1 MGKKKNNSKVS
12 SNKNKSSTALSYRC
26 EILQAKN
33 INAHVII
40 YRNFLT
46 EDEINTLKNLG
57 PTGIKMGHDRD
68 NDLSFE
74 HEVWRFEN
82 ELEKNAKELYD
93 KVLHVMFLT
102 DEQIWKKIPP
112 VGTASRKKM
121 HPEIEF
127 IQYDAD
133 KCRTRGGTPPHIG
146 PHVDNS
152 SAVTFIGMLSQYVND
167 TSSKNEAKE
176 ESKTK
181 FQYNES
187 QVCNN
192 YIKKSSISGK
202 KQKNKAN
209 KSNRLYYEGGYNRF
223 EIGDKGRDDP
233 SKCGGISLG
242 RYRELRL
249 MMGDILLFR

>member
-1 MGKKKNNSKVS
+1 MCSSTFFTSYYLIASNKMSIVHICCCCWKDNFIIKSLTLSRIDIIIITYKLLSRRDRSVMGKKKNNSKVS

-102 DEQIWKKIPP
+102 DEQIWKKI
-112 VGTASRKKM
+112 
-121 HPEIEF
+121 
-127 IQYDAD
+127 
-133 KCRTRGGTPPHIG
+133 
-146 PHVDNS
+146 
-152 SAVTFIGMLSQYVND
+152 L
-167 TSSKNEAKE
+167 
-176 ESKTK
+176 
-181 FQYNES
+181 
-187 QVCNN
+187 
-192 YIKKSSISGK
+192 
-202 KQKNKAN
+202 
-209 KSNRLYYEGGYNRF
+209 
-223 EIGDKGRDDP
+223 
-233 SKCGGISLG
+233 
-242 RYRELRL
+242 
-249 MMGDILLFR
+249 